1 MICKLGSVKNKEAE
15 SLTLK
20 EKAKF
25 ALDLQSKKLEGKVE
39 EHNKKIKVFLD
50 QIKDALVQGNKSSA
64 ALILK
69 RKKAFE
75 K

>member
-50 QIKDALVQGNKSSA
+50 
-64 ALILK
+64 
-69 RKKAFE
+69 
-75 K
+75 